1 MNEIGGFFSSSGFNN
16 IGEHTMNGQRVGSGP
31 WPFFVANAGA
41 AVWAAPNPS
50 VVNCGT
56 ATGSLQES
64 RQSAYNRVLSTSDNP
79 NSYYGNAWRLF
90 SMLLMTGNFP
100 NFYEMA
106 QGGVPTAT
114 PGGPT
119 NTPAPT
125 NTPPPTATAS
135 PNGYCSVD
143 YNIVNQWGN
152 GFQADIAITNESSG
166 PIAGWNLTWTF
177 NSGEQFGSGWNA
189 TFNASGSSVSASNAA
204 GHWNGTIGA
213 NGGTVSFGFQGTHNG
228 TVAVPTDFAVNGIVC
243 NGGAAPTATPVL
255 PTATTQPPTET
266 AVPPTNTPVPPTST
280 SVPPTN
286 TPAPPT
292 ATPVSPTNTPV
303 PPTATPGTG
312 SGCTVTYDDNND
324 WGSGFV
330 ANVTIGVDAAVSGW
344 TLEFN
349 FPGNQTITNLWGGIY
364 NQSGGSVTVNNES
377 WNGNIPSNGSVTFGF
392 QASYSGSNNAPA
404 SFTLNGVICD

>member
-1 MNEIGGFFSSSGFNN
+1 
-16 IGEHTMNGQRVGSGP
+16 
-31 WPFFVANAGA
+31 
-41 AVWAAPNPS
+41 
-50 VVNCGT
+50 
-56 ATGSLQES
+56 
-64 RQSAYNRVLSTSDNP
+64 
-79 NSYYGNAWRLF
+79 
-90 SMLLMTGNFP
+90 
-100 NFYEMA
+100 
-106 QGGVPTAT
+106 
-114 PGGPT
+114 
-119 NTPAPT
+119 
-125 NTPPPTATAS
+125 
-135 PNGYCSVD
+135 VD
-143 YNIVNQWGN
+143 YNIVNQWTP
-152 GFQADIAITNESSG
+152 GFQVDVIITNESSS

-280 SVPPTN
+280 FVPPTN

-292 ATPVSPTNTPV
+292 ATPVSPTTTPV

-349 FPGNQTITNLWGGIY
+349 FSGNQTITNLWGGTY

-404 SFTLNGVICD
+404 SFTLNGAVCD